1 MVSGAC
7 SLCHTVQGTTAAG
20 RTGPDLTHVA
30 SRKTIAAGALP
41 YSKAALAGWI
51 ADPQGVKPGA
61 NMPIVGLKPA
71 DLQAVVAYLD
81 TLK

>member
-1 MVSGAC
+1 MGEV
-7 SLCHTVQGTTAAG
+7 
-20 RTGPDLTHVA
+20 RRRA
-30 SRKTIAAGALP
+30 SAGALP
-41 YSKAALAGWI
+41 YSKASLAAWI

-61 NMPIVGLKPA
+61 NMPIVGLEPA